1 MENYVIDL
9 LLEELENYEDV
20 EVYASEL
27 AYTLLE
33 SYNMD
38 GSITYNTYEA
48 KEWIKE
54 NYDDI
59 YDYTEE
65 ISFKFG
71 EETKNKIYFEA
82 LENPEKF
89 MVIICIEKAI
99 EILGQF
105 ITIDKNWDDKILLDK
120 KMIETLKKELEEAKE
135 N

>member
-1 MENYVIDL
+1 MKNYVIDL

-71 EETKNKIYFEA
+71 EEIKNKIYFEA

-89 MVIICIEKAI
+89 MVIICIEKAQ
-99 EILGQF
+99 EILGQLK
-105 ITIDKNWDDKILLDK
+105 TIDKNWDDKILLDK